1 MGILNSNW
9 IYKLILIPFNL
20 NIIYEK
26 TSFHNW
32 VLLKMMI
39 IGVIGE
45 NHQLWCSAD
54 DKCFES
60 VNHRQETVYGSEK
73 LRPTKI

>member
-9 IYKLILIPFNL
+9 IYKLIPFNL

-32 VLLKMMI
+32 VIIKNDDNRGYRRESSTMM
-39 IGVIGE
+39 
-45 NHQLWCSAD
+45 QC
-54 DKCFES
+54 
-60 VNHRQETVYGSEK
+60 
-73 LRPTKI
+73 